1 MMLSLKQRLI
11 WILLGLTLFAWVA
24 SALLT
29 FGFVSRVMLDQV
41 DRQLTQYSDLV
52 NYISQVFASQID
64 QGQALPEPWMSGE
77 FESTHLRPMIID
89 APRGEQLNP
98 ALNIWLHDNLIAVMA
113 DSPRFAKPVE
123 EGFDFLRVEQDDS
136 YWRILSRYDPQTE
149 LWMRVGIELNG
160 ARWAMLGTLG
170 RALLP
175 LLVVLPLTL
184 LLLYFGVSRGL
195 QPLKI
200 LADQIARR
208 NPGLLD
214 PVDEAGVP
222 AEMQGVVSS
231 LNGLL
236 QRLGLALESEQRFTA
251 NAAHELMTPLAA
263 IKAEVQLCQLQL
275 EDARGSAML
284 ARIAERVDRAS
295 HTVEQL
301 LTMARFDP
309 DLPQPLPP
317 VRLRALLL
325 EVLAESLDERFLAA
339 VTAEELGDLAK
350 RSLVAAITAVTGKE
364 RYERGDMERTVQQQ
378 QQQQQQDED
387 VAATTSTNPTMQK
400 PQPQPETIKTLDLQ
414 LGPEFEAWDTA
425 FRDSHPGDWELAIET
440 SLSTSEPII
449 SSQDLDMEIVTELEE
464 WDRRFADLYAS

>member
-1 MMLSLKQRLI
+1 MMLSLKRRLI
-11 WILLGLTLFAWVA
+11 WILLGLTFFAWVA
-24 SALLT
+24 SGLLT

-64 QGQALPEPWMSGE
+64 QGQQLPEPWMSGE

-98 ALNIWLHDNLIAVMA
+98 ALNIWLNDNLIAVMA
-113 DSPRFAKPVE
+113 DSPRFAKPAAQ
-123 EGFDFLRVEQDDS
+123 GFDFLRMELDDS
-136 YWRILSRYDPQTE
+136 YWRILSRYDEQTG
-149 LWMRVGIELNG
+149 LWMRVGIELDG

-175 LLVVLPLTL
+175 LLVVLPLTVI
-184 LLLYFGVSRGL
+184 LLYFGVSRGL

-200 LADQIARR
+200 LADQISRR
-208 NPGLLD
+208 NPGSLD

-236 QRLGLALESEQRFTA
+236 QRLALALESEQRFTA

-309 DLPQPLPP
+309 DLPQPMLP

-325 EVLAESLDERFLAA
+325 EVLAETAHLAA
-339 VTAEELGDLAK
+339 DRGLQVALEDGEEVVVPG
-350 RSLVAAITAVTGKE
+350 
-364 RYERGDMERTVQQQ
+364 VQ
-378 QQQQQQDED
+378 E
-387 VAATTSTNPTMQK
+387 S
-400 PQPQPETIKTLDLQ
+400 
-414 LGPEFEAWDTA
+414 
-425 FRDSHPGDWELAIET
+425 LAIMMRNLLVN
-440 SLSTSEPII
+440 SF
-449 SSQDLDMEIVTELEE
+449 
-464 WDRRFADLYAS
+464 RYASDASTVAIRLGGEKPSLLEVCNDCPALSAAEFDNICKRFYRVPGSAGQGAGLGLSIVSRIASQHAAHFTVVPRYASGEGFCARVQFSDSTTV

>member
-1 MMLSLKQRLI
+1 MMLSLKRRLI

-136 YWRILSRYDPQTE
+136 YWRILSRYDSQTE
-149 LWMRVGIELNG
+149 LWMRVGIELDG

-175 LLVVLPLTL
+175 LLVVLPLTV

-325 EVLAESLDERFLAA
+325 EVLAETAHLARDRGLEVALEEGEDVVVSGSQESLAIMMRNLLVNAFRYASDASTVAVRLDGDQPLVLQVCNDCPALSASQFDNICERFYRVPGSAGQGA
-339 VTAEELGDLAK
+339 GLGLSIVSRIASQHGADF
-350 RSLVAAITAVTGKE
+350 
-364 RYERGDMERTVQQQ
+364 TV
-378 QQQQQQDED
+378 
-387 VAATTSTNPTMQK
+387 
-400 PQPQPETIKTLDLQ
+400 
-414 LGPEFEAWDTA
+414 GP
-425 FRDSHPGDWELAIET
+425 R
-440 SLSTSEPII
+440 
-449 SSQDLDMEIVTELEE
+449 
-464 WDRRFADLYAS
+464 YASGEGFCARVQFTESTTV